1 MGNWQEHS
9 QGTGGFYKC
18 NRFESSELSAIVTE
32 AQKAKEEL
40 NKYLH
45 YYQRYH
51 GHDVALKFAANK
63 LSTIEKK
70 LLLNEVVSYNYF
82 DTQYLKQACEQVIE
96 CRRVLKYSYILGF
109 SLKKGT
115 QEQILFEHQQEM
127 LEKNTEK
134 LHELTEASI
143 ESIDKISVI
152 NLTRVTEKFLSS
164 LLKNISGGIVTIDEE
179 LIHGLTSAGGQGASQ
194 VATES
199 TASPV
204 KTGQV
209 HVSESPVN

>member
-1 MGNWQEHS
+1 MGKWQDHS
-9 QGTGGFYKC
+9 QTTGGFYKC
-18 NRFESSELSAIVTE
+18 NRFESSELSSVVTE

-40 NKYLH
+40 NRYLH

-51 GHDVALKFAANK
+51 GHDLALKFALNK

-70 LLLNEVVSYNYF
+70 LLLNEVISFNYF
-82 DTQYLKQACEQVIE
+82 DTQYLRQACLQVIE
-96 CRRVLKYSYILGF
+96 CRRVLKYSYVLGYF
-109 SLKKGT
+109 LKKKT

-134 LHELTEASI
+134 LHELTEESI
-143 ESIDKISVI
+143 ESIDKMAVI

-179 LIHGLTSAGGQGASQ
+179 LIHGLTSGANFNSEAQ
-194 VATES
+194 
-199 TASPV
+199 TAP
-204 KTGQV
+204 KTPQNT
-209 HVSESPVN
+209 SVNTPKS